1 MWLRK
6 ATLTRMKAVGVR
18 ELKNRLSEY
27 LRLVRAGEDIL
38 VTDRGEVI
46 AELRQPRQYQ
56 EETPYPGLNELI
68 RKGVVSQA
76 LPNDPSLYRPLGRLL
91 SHEEVMRLLDDER
104 GEH

>member
-1 MWLRK
+1 
-6 ATLTRMKAVGVR
+6 MKAVGVR

-46 AELRQPRQYQ
+46 AQLRRPGPDR
-56 EETPYPGLNELI
+56 EETPYAGLNELI
-68 RKGVVSQA
+68 RRGVVGPA

-91 SHEEVMRLLDDER
+91 SHEEVMRFLDEAR
-104 GEH
+104 GER